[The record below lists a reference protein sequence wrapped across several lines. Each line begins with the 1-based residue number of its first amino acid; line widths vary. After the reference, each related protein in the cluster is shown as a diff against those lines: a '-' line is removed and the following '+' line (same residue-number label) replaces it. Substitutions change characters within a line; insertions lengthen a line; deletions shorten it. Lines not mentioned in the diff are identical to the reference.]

1 MFQVLFGALFA
12 LLVGVAFALWGYRIF
27 LVLLPIW
34 GFFAGFWLGAHGIT
48 LLFGDGFL
56 ATTTGWMV
64 GLVIGFFLAIF
75 SYLFYG
81 LGVAIVAGSIGYAIG
96 SGMMAAMGLT
106 AGWLLFIVGASVAV
120 MVILLTLLFNLQK
133 YVIIT
138 LTAIGGANAI
148 LLGVLLL
155 FNRVTLT
162 GLSGAGNAIQPVLAD
177 SWFWSIAWVVIAA
190 LGIFY
195 QVRSNRVFRWQKE
208 YYGKLGLRR

>member
-1 MFQVLFGALFA
+1 MLQILFGALFA
-12 LLVGVAFALWGYRIF
+12 ILVGVAFALWGYRIF

-48 LLFGDGFL
+48 LLFGEGFL

-64 GLVIGFFLAIF
+64 GLVVGFLLAIF

-81 LGVAIVAGSIGYAIG
+81 LGVAVIAGSIGYAIG

-120 MVILLTLLFNLQK
+120 MVILLTLLLNLQK

-138 LTAIGGANAI
+138 LTALGGANAI
-148 LLGVLLL
+148 LLGILLL
-155 FNRVTLT
+155 FNRVTLA

-177 SWFWSIAWVVIAA
+177 SWFWSIAWVVVAA
-190 LGIFY
+190 LGILY

-208 YYGKLGLRR
+208 YYVEGWG

>member
-1 MFQVLFGALFA
+1 MFQILFGALFA
-12 LLVGVAFALWGYRIF
+12 LFVGAAFALWGYRIF

-48 LLFGDGFL
+48 LLFGEGFL

-64 GLVIGFFLAIF
+64 GLVVGFFLAIF

-81 LGVAIVAGSIGYAIG
+81 LGVAFVAGSIGYAIG

-155 FNRVTLT
+155 LNRVTLT

-177 SWFWSIAWVVIAA
+177 SWFWSIAWAVIAA

-195 QVRSNRVFRWQKE
+195 QVRSNRVYRWQKE
-208 YYGKLGLRR
+208 YYVESWG

>member
-12 LLVGVAFALWGYRIF
+12 MLVGVAFALWGYRIF

-48 LLFGDGFL
+48 LLFGEGFL

-64 GLVIGFFLAIF
+64 GLVVGFFLAIF

-81 LGVAIVAGSIGYAIG
+81 LGVAVVAGSIGYAIG

-106 AGWLLFIVGASVAV
+106 AGWVLFIVGASVAV

-148 LLGVLLL
+148 LLGILLL

-162 GLSGAGNAIQPVLAD
+162 ALSGAGNAIQPVLAD
-177 SWFWSIAWVVIAA
+177 SWFWSIAWVLVAA

-195 QVRSNRVFRWQKE
+195 QVRSNRVYRWQKE
-208 YYGKLGLRR
+208 YYVEGWS

>member
-1 MFQVLFGALFA
+1 MLQVLFGAFFA
-12 LLVGVAFALWGYRIF
+12 LLVGLAFALWGYRLF

-48 LLFGDGFL
+48 LLLGDGFL

-64 GLVIGFFLAIF
+64 GLVVGFLLAIF

-81 LGVAIVAGSIGYAIG
+81 LGIAVVAGSIGYAIG

-106 AGWLLFIVGASVAV
+106 ASWLLFIVGASVAV
-120 MVILLTLLFNLQK
+120 MVILLTLVFNLQK

-148 LLGVLLL
+148 LLGILLL
-155 FNRVTLT
+155 FNRVTLS

-177 SWFWSIAWVVIAA
+177 SWFWSIAWVLIAA

-195 QVRSNRVFRWQKE
+195 QVRSNRVYRWQKE
-208 YYGKLGLRR
+208 YYVQGWS